1 MRSQFDSVII
11 DDEGNAVENVLV
23 TVYEAD
29 GETEATIYEEAE
41 GGNLH
46 DNPFSTDQRGLV
58 SFFADPGAYIIS
70 LTDTEIN
77 KRFQERD
84 LHWSAIYGGTGGI
97 KAFQLETGSAG
108 QVLLA
113 NNSGTITPTTISGDI
128 SIDGDGVSSL
138 GLEVVELTNLAESAI
153 PANVWNRILQ
163 AEQPVSNPSLNTD
176 YLLRHGTNSAG
187 KSFNVPNGISFPVV
201 TLTEEELAD
210 MEFAIEATAFHPG
223 NIAGSI
229 TFSLYALTYFDF
241 TMSLTQ
247 VGETVTLS
255 HPALTSAIVSGVSDT
270 FTIENEGTFALGFKM
285 STAAVSAQLNANLLM
300 RRA

>member
-1 MRSQFDSVII
+1 MRAQFDSVII
-11 DDEGNAVENVLV
+11 DDEGNAVENALV

-46 DNPFSTDQRGLV
+46 DNPFSTDQKGLV
-58 SFFADPGAYIIS
+58 NFFADPGAYKIS

-84 LHWSAIYGGTGGI
+84 LYWSAIYGGTGGI

-113 NNSGTITPTTISGDI
+113 NSSGTITPTTISGDI

-138 GLEVVELTNLAESAI
+138 GLEVVEFTNLAESAI

-163 AEQPVSNPSLNTD
+163 SEQPVNASSINTD
-176 YLLRHGTNSAG
+176 YTLRHGTNSAG
-187 KSFNVPNGISFPVV
+187 VSFNLSNGISFPVV

-223 NIAGSI
+223 SATNSI
-229 TFSLYALTYFDF
+229 RFSLYA
-241 TMSLTQ
+241 MSYNTSSVGLTQ

-255 HPALTSAIVSGVSDT
+255 NPTSQTTIVSGVSDT
-270 FTIENEGTFALGFKM
+270 FTIENEGTFALGFRM
-285 STAAVSAQLNANLLM
+285 LTTTVSAQLNANLLM